1 MEADPL
7 GFWRFADSETEDG
20 MTSSDKP
27 VYERER
33 KFIVAER
40 SILNGLTWEYIVQ
53 GYIWK
58 AEGYAIRAR
67 VIKNPV
73 REAGELSYEDRG
85 GKITAKGPKYGDERE
100 EYEIDVP
107 VSFAQGIIDRS
118 ELVIRKRRYHL
129 VDPESAQVWDID
141 EFEDDNT
148 GLIVAEL
155 EALRGGNH
163 NEADDDDV
171 RSAKMPKWAYR
182 EVTSDKRFNNE
193 NLAAYPVS
201 KWDKESDWKPESPWD
216 WD

>member
-1 MEADPL
+1 M
-7 GFWRFADSETEDG
+7 
-20 MTSSDKP
+20 SD
-27 VYERER
+27 Y
-33 KFIVAER
+33 R
-40 SILNGLTWEYIVQ
+40 ST
-53 GYIWK
+53 
-58 AEGYAIRAR
+58 AR
-67 VIKNPV
+67 
-73 REAGELSYEDRG
+73 
-85 GKITAKGPKYGDERE
+85 
-100 EYEIDVP
+100 
-107 VSFAQGIIDRS
+107 RS
-118 ELVIRKRRYHL
+118 H